1 MKTIKIGN
9 KFKEKHGFRETCFG
23 IVVKDNK
30 LLVVYDQKH
39 NQYSLVGGGIDNGE
53 THEETLK
60 REFIEE
66 IGATIKSIIPFIT
79 IDCFWLA
86 GGDYPME
93 SLANFY
99 ILEIDEFKEIKHESE
114 YKYIDINKVDLPLPY
129 QKEAIKLF
137 IKKYKK

>member
-60 REFIEE
+60 RIYRRNR
-66 IGATIKSIIPFIT
+66 S
-79 IDCFWLA
+79 
-86 GGDYPME
+86 Y
-93 SLANFY
+93 Y
-99 ILEIDEFKEIKHESE
+99 
-114 YKYIDINKVDLPLPY
+114 
-129 QKEAIKLF
+129 
-137 IKKYKK
+137 